1 MTTKTLT
8 FTKRT
13 VEALP
18 FPKPGEERRRYKDSK
33 LAGFF
38 LRAGTDSKVYFIEK
52 KLHGKPLKIT
62 IGVHGQL
69 TTEQARVKATKLI
82 GLIADDR
89 NPLTEERAKRQG
101 QVTLEKVFQ
110 DFLETRKAGEKP
122 LSDKTIYDFTRIMKT
137 VFKLWGPKN
146 ITEINKDMIARKHKS
161 IGDKNGKPYS
171 NLSMRFLR
179 LLFNFAM
186 GKYETMDGQSIIQKN
201 PVQVLGET
209 KAWFPVEARKTIIK
223 PDDLPAWWQ
232 AVQGLTNTKAR
243 DYFTFVLLSGCRKSE
258 GLSLE
263 ISQVDLTAKTFTFL
277 STKNKKPLT
286 LPLPTHLYSVL
297 KKRIEGL
304 EEGTRFVFPG
314 GGPGGQYNEPRKQ
327 VKRVV
332 DVSGVAF
339 TLHDLRRHFVTV
351 AESLDL
357 SWPIIKL
364 LVNHALSE
372 GDVTAGYLVPD
383 VERLRKPMQKIEDRV
398 LTTAGAG
405 KKAKVVPLHHAG

>member
-1 MTTKTLT
+1 M
-8 FTKRT
+8 
-13 VEALP
+13 E
-18 FPKPGEERRRYKDSK
+18 
-33 LAGFF
+33 
-38 LRAGTDSKVYFIEK
+38 
-52 KLHGKPLKIT
+52 
-62 IGVHGQL
+62 
-69 TTEQARVKATKLI
+69 
-82 GLIADDR
+82 
-89 NPLTEERAKRQG
+89 
-101 QVTLEKVFQ
+101 
-110 DFLETRKAGEKP
+110 
-122 LSDKTIYDFTRIMKT
+122 T
-137 VFKLWGPKN
+137 VFKAWKAKLV
-146 ITEINKDMIARKHKS
+146 TEISKDAVTKKHKQV
-161 IGDKNGKPYS
+161 GKDSGPALA
-171 NLSMRFLR
+171 NLAMRFLR
-179 LLFNFAM
+179 SLLNFCADE
-186 GKYETMDGQSIIQKN
+186 YEDGHGEDLIKKN
-201 PVQVLGET
+201 PVSL
-209 KAWFPVEARKTIIK
+209 KKKWFPVERRKTTIK
-223 PDDLPAWWQ
+223 ADDLPAWWQ

-339 TLHDLRRHFVTV
+339 TLHDLRRHFVTI

-372 GDVTAGYLVPD
+372 DDVTASYLVPD
-383 VERLRKPMQKIEDRV
+383 VERLRRPMQKIEDRV

-405 KKAKVVPLHHAG
+405 KKAKVVPMHLAV